1 MRLRVG
7 INAAGGVLTFG
18 FSIMFSSTSCYAWNH
33 VSWRKGQR
41 HRQFVNVLLFRGIS
55 KPIESEYTRPLIPDL
70 PSHPSQY
77 ALWVGSHAIL
87 SRFVNKNETYAK
99 RHGQEPM
106 FDRHLG
112 RIQDVLKLL
121 GVQPKEG
128 HDESKQHGREQI
140 PVLGVLVEQGRMLED
155 G

>member
-1 MRLRVG
+1 
-7 INAAGGVLTFG
+7 
-18 FSIMFSSTSCYAWNH
+18 
-33 VSWRKGQR
+33 
-41 HRQFVNVLLFRGIS
+41 
-55 KPIESEYTRPLIPDL
+55 
-70 PSHPSQY
+70 
-77 ALWVGSHAIL
+77 
-87 SRFVNKNETYAK
+87 
-99 RHGQEPM
+99 M

-112 RIQDVLKLL
+112 RIQDVLKFL